1 MRSFLL
7 PMIILACF
15 AGQLSAQYG
24 TYNVPAGSPMANG
37 EHPRLFFTAS
47 SFNDIAN
54 YINTHESGDFQQWI
68 NGRDSEYNQN
78 VGSKERKKLLW
89 QACNF
94 AFMYYARQSGQLN
107 GYSWGHSADQYAA
120 KAYDHAVEIDD
131 RIRNQGLREFRA
143 SIGGSEGGYITMSLG
158 LVYDW
163 CNDYLT
169 LAQKQFIADAFIWFK
184 DRETNARCFPG
195 NGMNIGNDFNSQCW
209 EVGFWGGAAMY
220 GDDLGGSYTAGINNL
235 KDVIGWFVFDQV
247 FDVQNVVHEGT
258 AGNGEGG
265 AYYGVTLQ
273 QQLFQ
278 AGGIGPAVGV
288 DFAQQYGSIRDGAW
302 FYWNLG
308 QPRRWENGSS
318 SGWWKHRFDD
328 VWLSGWSGGGAQTNM
343 GPLIGMVKE
352 SDPDYAGAMRW
363 MMEDARGGLG
373 TSQPLNSFND
383 PDIYWLWFK
392 FLWGYKDVA
401 KKSPTE
407 YPLPKANRFG
417 MGETIMQSDFTTQDA
432 TKILFYTHKW
442 FVNLHHHD
450 DYGGFEIFKNGLLI
464 LNCGGN
470 WKNSNS
476 LGIEPV
482 ETQDPAFSVFH
493 SIMAIYTGS
502 NSTYGR
508 NQNITPDADT
518 PDHPANQIGG
528 QNHLGNIVASKNLED
543 VFDFYDY
550 DYARTYKGSG
560 YVNTLRRKM
569 LYIRDPNAP
578 NYSNAEEYVILVDDV
593 DLTTNH
599 ARRWSART
607 VYEPVP
613 LDGGSWTTV
622 GTGHKTANN
631 TEALEITNTY
641 ANNNGRLY
649 MKILSPDN
657 YTLRLRGTA
666 SEPFPDANGN
676 SLRQGGNTSEAAR
689 NFSGTYRMEIEDNA
703 SSPSSDY
710 LVVMQV
716 GTATDLTTMA
726 PMERIDSGDF
736 FGTVI
741 NNNRVAMFN
750 KSTTAAPA
758 VAYSAT
764 VTGNA
769 RHYITGLEPGAYF
782 VRADG
787 NIVSGVNNIVDQ
799 SGVLYFE
806 HSGGSNFSISK
817 SNDTTAPATPANVRV
832 SK

>member
-1 MRSFLL
+1 
-7 PMIILACF
+7 
-15 AGQLSAQYG
+15 
-24 TYNVPAGSPMANG
+24 
-37 EHPRLFFTAS
+37 
-47 SFNDIAN
+47 
-54 YINTHESGDFQQWI
+54 
-68 NGRDSEYNQN
+68 
-78 VGSKERKKLLW
+78 
-89 QACNF
+89 
-94 AFMYYARQSGQLN
+94 
-107 GYSWGHSADQYAA
+107 
-120 KAYDHAVEIDD
+120 
-131 RIRNQGLREFRA
+131 
-143 SIGGSEGGYITMSLG
+143 MSLG

-184 DRETNARCFPG
+184 TQENNARCFPG

-209 EVGFWGGAAMY
+209 EVGFWGGAALY
-220 GDDLGGSYTAGINNL
+220 GDDLGASRTAGINDL
-235 KDVIGWFVFDQV
+235 KDVVGWFVFDQV
-247 FDVQNVVHEGT
+247 FDVQDVVHEGT

-278 AGGIGPAVGV
+278 AGGIGPAVGI
-288 DFAQQYGSIRDGAW
+288 DFAQQYGSIHDGAW

-343 GPLIGMVKE
+343 GPLIGMVKK

-373 TSQPLNSFND
+373 SSQPLNSFND

-401 KKSPTE
+401 KKSPSE

-482 ETQDPAFSVFH
+482 ETQDPAFSIFH

-502 NSTYGR
+502 NNTYGR
-508 NQNITPDADT
+508 NQGITPDADT

-528 QNHLGNIVASKNLED
+528 QNHLGNIIAAKNLED

-560 YVNTLRRKM
+560 YVNTMRRKM

-578 NYSNAEEYVILVDDV
+578 NYSNAEEYVVLVDDV

-599 ARRWSART
+599 ARRWSVRT

-631 TEALEITNTY
+631 TAALEISNTY

-649 MKILSPDN
+649 MKILSPDS
-657 YTLRLRGTA
+657 YTLRLRGSA
-666 SEPFPDANGN
+666 SEPFPDAVGN

-689 NFSGTYRMEIEDNA
+689 NFSGTYRMEIEDNT
-703 SSPSSDY
+703 SSSSSDY

-726 PMERIDSGDF
+726 PMERIDSGNF

-750 KSTTAAPA
+750 KSATGSPS

-764 VTGNA
+764 VSGAT

-782 VRADG
+782 VRVDG
-787 NIVSGVNNIVDQ
+787 ATISGVNNIVDQ
-799 SGVLYFE
+799 NGVLYFE
-806 HSGGSNFSISK
+806 HSGGSSFSVSK
-817 SNDTTAPATPANVRV
+817 SNDTTAPATPTNVRV